1 VLSIRYNDQ
10 EVKMSDSTTQ
20 ILEPNESDKATQID
34 SQSEVA
40 GDKKSTLAIV
50 IAVLLLVGL
59 IIGIF
64 FLARADG
71 QVVSQV
77 RDIFIIL
84 MALMMVVIGVALVV
98 LIIQLANLTNLLQH
112 EIRPILHS
120 TTDTVNTLKGTV
132 RFLSDNVSEPVIKL
146 NEQLASVRKLVDIFR
161 LKR

>member
-1 VLSIRYNDQ
+1 MSEEPAKNL
-10 EVKMSDSTTQ
+10 EVPDGQ
-20 ILEPNESDKATQID
+20 KAEQVAAR
-34 SQSEVA
+34 SEVVSE
-40 GDKKSTLAIV
+40 KKPILAIV

-59 IIGIF
+59 IVGLF
-64 FLARADG
+64 FLARAEG

-98 LIIQLANLTNLLQH
+98 LILQLANLTNLLQH
-112 EIRPILHS
+112 EIKPILHS

-146 NEQLASVRKLVDIFR
+146 NESLASIKKLVDIFR
-161 LKR
+161 IKR

>member
-1 VLSIRYNDQ
+1 
-10 EVKMSDSTTQ
+10 MSENPTNT
-20 ILEPNESDKATQID
+20 LETRDADKVEKIEAQPQLTV
-34 SQSEVA
+34 E
-40 GDKKSTLAIV
+40 KKPVLAIV
-50 IAVLLLVGL
+50 IGALLLVGL
-59 IIGIF
+59 IVGLF
-64 FLARADG
+64 FLSRAEG

-112 EIRPILHS
+112 EIKPILNS

-146 NEQLASVRKLVDIFR
+146 NESLASIKKLVDIFR

>member
-1 VLSIRYNDQ
+1 
-10 EVKMSDSTTQ
+10 MSDSTTQ
-20 ILEPNESDKATQID
+20 LPKSIDSEKVEQID
-34 SQSEVA
+34 AQTEVSNQ
-40 GDKKSTLAIV
+40 KKSRLAVVIIV
-50 IAVLLLVGL
+50 LILLGLIVGL
-59 IIGIF
+59 F

-84 MALMMVVIGVALVV
+84 MALMMVVIGAALVL

-112 EIRPILHS
+112 EIKPILHS

-146 NEQLASVRKLVDIFR
+146 NESLASIRKFVDIFH

>member
-1 VLSIRYNDQ
+1 MRYNND
-10 EVKMSDSTTQ
+10 EEKMSENPTNT
-20 ILEPNESDKATQID
+20 LETHDADKAERID
-34 SQSEVA
+34 AQPELTSE
-40 GDKKSTLAIV
+40 KKPILAIV
-50 IAVLLLVGL
+50 IGALILVGL
-59 IIGIF
+59 IVGLF
-64 FLARADG
+64 FLARAEG

-112 EIRPILHS
+112 EIKPILNS

-146 NEQLASVRKLVDIFR
+146 NESLASIKKLVDIFR

>member
-1 VLSIRYNDQ
+1 
-10 EVKMSDSTTQ
+10 MSDSTTQ

-59 IIGIF
+59 IIGIL

>member
-1 VLSIRYNDQ
+1 
-10 EVKMSDSTTQ
+10 MSENPTNT
-20 ILEPNESDKATQID
+20 LETHDADKAEKID
-34 SQSEVA
+34 AQPELTPEIKPV
-40 GDKKSTLAIV
+40 LAIV
-50 IAVLLLVGL
+50 IGALILVGL
-59 IIGIF
+59 IVGLF
-64 FLARADG
+64 FLARAEG

-112 EIRPILHS
+112 EIKPILNS

-146 NEQLASVRKLVDIFR
+146 NESLASIKKLVDIFR

>member
-1 VLSIRYNDQ
+1 
-10 EVKMSDSTTQ
+10 MSDSPAKTTEPTVREKSEQ
-20 ILEPNESDKATQID
+20 INAQVQVTNE
-34 SQSEVA
+34 
-40 GDKKSTLAIV
+40 KKPILAIV
-50 IAVLLLVGL
+50 IAALLLIGLIVGL
-59 IIGIF
+59 F

-112 EIRPILHS
+112 EIKPILHS

-146 NEQLASVRKLVDIFR
+146 NESLASIRKLVDIFH

>member
-1 VLSIRYNDQ
+1 MSEIPEITHEVLNS
-10 EVKMSDSTTQ
+10 E
-20 ILEPNESDKATQID
+20 KAEQID
-34 SQSEVA
+34 ARPEVVIE
-40 GDKKSTLAIV
+40 KKSILAIV
-50 IAVLLLVGL
+50 IGVLLLVGL
-59 IIGIF
+59 FVGLF
-64 FLARADG
+64 FLAKAEG

-112 EIRPILHS
+112 EIKPILHS

-146 NEQLASVRKLVDIFR
+146 NESLASIKKLVDLFR
-161 LKR
+161 IKR

>member
-1 VLSIRYNDQ
+1 
-10 EVKMSDSTTQ
+10 MSENPTNT
-20 ILEPNESDKATQID
+20 LETHDADKAEKID
-34 SQSEVA
+34 AQPELTPE
-40 GDKKSTLAIV
+40 KKPVLAIV
-50 IAVLLLVGL
+50 IGALLLVGL
-59 IIGIF
+59 IVGLF
-64 FLARADG
+64 FLARAEG

-112 EIRPILHS
+112 EIKPILNS

-146 NEQLASVRKLVDIFR
+146 NESLASIKKLVDIFR

>member
-1 VLSIRYNDQ
+1 LSQDP
-10 EVKMSDSTTQ
+10 ESDSQAENPTNT
-20 ILEPNESDKATQID
+20 LETHDADKAEKID
-34 SQSEVA
+34 AQPELTPE
-40 GDKKSTLAIV
+40 KKPVLAIV
-50 IAVLLLVGL
+50 IGALILVGL
-59 IIGIF
+59 IVGLF
-64 FLARADG
+64 FLARAEG

-112 EIRPILHS
+112 EIKPILNS

-146 NEQLASVRKLVDIFR
+146 NESLASIKKLVDIFR

>member
-1 VLSIRYNDQ
+1 
-10 EVKMSDSTTQ
+10 MSDSTTQ
-20 ILEPNESDKATQID
+20 LPKSID
-34 SQSEVA
+34 SEKVEQTDAQTDVSNQ
-40 GDKKSTLAIV
+40 KKSKLAVVIIV
-50 IAVLLLVGL
+50 LILLGLIVGL
-59 IIGIF
+59 F

-84 MALMMVVIGVALVV
+84 MALMMVVIGAALVL
-98 LIIQLANLTNLLQH
+98 LIIQIANLTNLLQH
-112 EIRPILHS
+112 EIKPILHS

-146 NEQLASVRKLVDIFR
+146 NESLASIRKFVDIFH

>member
-1 VLSIRYNDQ
+1 MSENPLNTLEVPENQKAEPIDDQ
-10 EVKMSDSTTQ
+10 PVVTGE
-20 ILEPNESDKATQID
+20 
-34 SQSEVA
+34 
-40 GDKKSTLAIV
+40 KKPILAIV
-50 IAVLLLVGL
+50 IGALLLVGL
-59 IIGIF
+59 IVGLF
-64 FLARADG
+64 FLARAEG

-84 MALMMVVIGVALVV
+84 MALMMFVIGVALVV

-112 EIRPILHS
+112 EIKPILNS

-146 NEQLASVRKLVDIFR
+146 NESLASVKKLVDIFR